1 MKFTNEELDLLVK
14 EVEKWAKEK
23 YSDAIKI
30 EVRYDDQM
38 VIPNVFIDSIK
49 RYDLHITDTGMNDIN
64 NYIEYV
70 EYEIETSIKTILHN
84 YFLNER
90 I

>member
-14 EVEKWAKEK
+14 KVEKWSKEK
-23 YSDAIKI
+23 YSEGIKI
-30 EVRYDDQM
+30 EVRYDEQM
-38 VIPNVFIDSIK
+38 VIPNVFIDYIK
-49 RYDLHITDTGMNDIN
+49 RYDLHITDMGMNDIN

-70 EYEIETSIKTILHN
+70 EYEIETSIKTVLHN